1 MTRYIIGNG
10 SKLSVKARSSMHDTV
25 TVWTKVTGSL
35 TADIETLDTAGAT
48 ASASVDMTEFDAGD
62 WLKNRKLRK
71 DYDMDAHP
79 RATFELT
86 GLSNVV
92 RTGQTFT
99 AVAAGVLAWRGKQV
113 NVTIPGKGTMTAT
126 TFDATGAFELDIR
139 SLGLQAPK
147 VLMFKVQDEVL
158 VEITLR
164 GVVQ

>member
-1 MTRYIIGNG
+1 MAHYIIGNG
-10 SKLSVKARSSMHDTV
+10 SLLSVKARSSVHDTV
-25 TVWTKVTGSL
+25 TVWNNVTGTL
-35 TADIETLDTAGAT
+35 TSDVETLDTVGAI

-86 GLSNVV
+86 GLRNVV
-92 RTGQTFT
+92 RTGPTFT
-99 AVAAGVLAWRGKQV
+99 ATADGVLGWRGKKV
-113 NVTIPGKGTMTAT
+113 NVTIAGKGTMTTT
-126 TFDATGAFELDIR
+126 TFDATGSFELDIR
-139 SLGLQAPK
+139 TLGLQAPK

-158 VEITLR
+158 VDVTLR

>member
-1 MTRYIIGNG
+1 MARYIIGNG
-10 SKLSVKARSSMHDTV
+10 SQLSVKARSNVHDTV
-25 TVWTKVTGSL
+25 TVWNKVTGTL
-35 TADIETLDTAGAT
+35 TADIETLSTAGAS
-48 ASASVDMTEFDAGD
+48 ASASVDMTDFDAGD

-86 GLSNVV
+86 DLRNVV
-92 RTGQTFT
+92 HHGQAFT
-99 AVAAGVLAWRGKQV
+99 AVAAGVLGWRGKQV
-113 NVTIPGKGTMTAT
+113 NVTIAGKGTLTAT

-139 SLGLQAPK
+139 TLGLQAPK
-147 VLMFKVQDEVL
+147 VLMFKVQNEMS

>member
-1 MTRYIIGNG
+1 MARYIIGNG
-10 SKLSVKARSSMHDTV
+10 SKLSVKARSSVHDTV
-25 TVWTKVTGSL
+25 TVWNKVTGTL
-35 TADIETLDTAGAT
+35 TADVETLSNVGAS

-86 GLSNVV
+86 GLRDVV
-92 RTGQTFT
+92 RNGQAFT
-99 AVAAGVLAWRGKQV
+99 AVAAGVLGWRGKQV
-113 NVTIPGKGTMTAT
+113 KVSIAGKGTMTPT
-126 TFDATGAFELDIR
+126 TFEASGSFELDIR
-139 SLGLQAPK
+139 TLGLQAPK

>member
-1 MTRYIIGNG
+1 MARYIIGNG
-10 SKLSVKARSSMHDTV
+10 SKLRVKARSSVHDTI
-25 TVWTKVTGSL
+25 TVWNNVTGTL
-35 TADIETLDTAGAT
+35 TGDVETLATDGAT

-92 RTGQTFT
+92 RNGQAFT
-99 AVAAGVLAWRGKQV
+99 AVAAGVLGWRGKQV
-113 NVTIPGKGTMTAT
+113 NVAIAGKGTMTPT
-126 TFDATGAFELDIR
+126 TFEASGSFELDIR
-139 SLGLQAPK
+139 TLGLQAPK